1 MNAYQIT
8 YVSILLSILAII
20 AGILVLALLINI
32 LTFFISPAIRRFW
45 KIYFEVKN
53 DTEQE

>member
-8 YVSILLSILAII
+8 YVNILLSILAIF
-20 AGILVLALLINI
+20 AGILVLALFINI